1 MRKILTYGI
10 KGEKN
15 WMQQMSKVSWRLWG
29 DQMSLEK
36 VGQLSEIQLA
46 QDDKAIS
53 YSVPELSQ
61 RQ

>member
-1 MRKILTYGI
+1 
-10 KGEKN
+10 
-15 WMQQMSKVSWRLWG
+15 
-29 DQMSLEK
+29 MSLEK